1 MYKVIFWL
9 LRVTREAPWLL
20 HWWLPVDPFMLFID
34 TDITRQ
40 SHEADSCTRPFKH
53 TVRTYPYN
61 PVASSIS
68 DINIQHKRLLYWF
81 INTDVSFWQHHAL
94 IMSSK
99 NFIFAWYMGSHVSV
113 LPSEY
118 SLAFSGYF
126 GNKWPERSSH
136 ETHRF
141 YFFTFNEQQSL
152 KAHLPESYCP
162 FLLVVAV

>member
-20 HWWLPVDPFMLFID
+20 HWWLAVDPFMLFID

-53 TVRTYPYN
+53 TVRTYPHN

-68 DINIQHKRLLYWF
+68 DINIQHKRLLYRF

-94 IMSSK
+94 IMSSR
-99 NFIFAWYMGSHVSV
+99 NFILLDIWEAMLACCPLNTIWHSV
-113 LPSEY
+113 AILETNDLNVRPMRLIGFTS
-118 SLAFSGYF
+118 SLSMSSSSLRPISQNPTVHFS
-126 GNKWPERSSH
+126 
-136 ETHRF
+136 
-141 YFFTFNEQQSL
+141 
-152 KAHLPESYCP
+152 
-162 FLLVVAV
+162 